1 MEDNKMQEDFNDYV
15 QRKRDL
21 SEDIVFKRS
30 IAFLLYLLIP
40 MCFGLFLFIFGIVK
54 GDVSFVFGIFFI
66 AISTVGLVFYLKMP
80 KIMARTNGETITFY
94 RRKQQPLTVKADEI
108 DYVEHYTMRNGFI
121 GAVNFSLKDGTRL
134 RYLFVGNVSD
144 TSRRFDAWKNYQYQ
158 KQIEQLRSQTL
169 DGGYDYTDVPDGEDN
184 KNI

>member
-1 MEDNKMQEDFNDYV
+1 MEDNNIQQDFNEYV
-15 QRKRDL
+15 QKKQDL
-21 SEDIVFKRS
+21 REEIVFKRS
-30 IAFLLYLLIP
+30 VLFLLYILIF

-66 AISTVGLVFYLKMP
+66 GLFIVGLVFYLKTP
-80 KIMARTNGETITFY
+80 KIIARTNGETITFY
-94 RRKQQPLTVKADEI
+94 RRKQQPLTVKAEDI
-108 DYVEHYTMRNGFI
+108 DYAAHYTMRNGFI
-121 GAVNFSLKDGTRL
+121 GSVDFSLKDGTRL
-134 RYLFVGNVSD
+134 RYLFVGNVSE

-158 KQIEQLRSQTL
+158 KQIEQLRNRTL